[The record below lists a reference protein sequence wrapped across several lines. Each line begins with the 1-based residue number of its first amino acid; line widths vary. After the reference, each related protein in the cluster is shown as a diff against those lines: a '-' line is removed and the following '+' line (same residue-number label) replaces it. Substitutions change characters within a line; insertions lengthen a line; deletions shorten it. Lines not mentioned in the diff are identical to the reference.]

1 MRADSTG
8 EYCAS
13 SHRVMMSVKRCES
26 SDETPRLCSS
36 SRTFSLVRLAT
47 GMLNLSSRYG
57 DRWLGFD
64 EQQLGLD
71 LAAAGFAVL
80 HCKHMQVNRNM
91 TMLLLSAEAR

>member
-1 MRADSTG
+1 MR
-8 EYCAS
+8 
-13 SHRVMMSVKRCES
+13 
-26 SDETPRLCSS
+26 
-36 SRTFSLVRLAT
+36 
-47 GMLNLSSRYG
+47 SRYG

-91 TMLLLSAEAR
+91 TMLLLGAEAR